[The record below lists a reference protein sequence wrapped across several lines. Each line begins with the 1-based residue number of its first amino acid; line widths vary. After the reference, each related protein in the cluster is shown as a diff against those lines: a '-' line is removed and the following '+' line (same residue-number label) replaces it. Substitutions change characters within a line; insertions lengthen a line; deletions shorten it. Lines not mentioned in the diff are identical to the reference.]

1 MDILIK
7 LGKAMGVTPLKEKSY
22 SELMKMTKGMD
33 EAEVESSGLGKLLR
47 AAKRREDAPKK
58 EAAAKRKITQAEGKA
73 KKAKGGYMKPQMANG
88 GMANGKPHL
97 YLSEGALVVDK
108 LPNAGT
114 KALAKTAKGRKAL
127 RNMKLI

>member
-7 LGKAMGVTPLKEKSY
+7 LGKAIRGTPLKERSY
-22 SELMKMTKGMD
+22 SELMKMTKNMD
-33 EAEVESSGLGKLLR
+33 ESEVESSGLGKLLR

-58 EAAAKRKITQAEGKA
+58 QAAAKRKITKAEGKTKM
-73 KKAKGGYMKPQMANG
+73 KKG
-88 GMANGKPHL
+88 GMANGKPHM

-114 KALAKTAKGRKAL
+114 KALAKTAKGRQAL

>member
-1 MDILIK
+1 MAS
-7 LGKAMGVTPLKEKSY
+7 KAEQRSDA
-22 SELMKMTKGMD
+22 MKVLRNPEDHSK
-33 EAEVESSGLGKLLR
+33 AEIAR
-47 AAKRREDAPKK
+47 
-58 EAAAKRKITQAEGKA
+58 A
-73 KKAKGGYMKPQMANG
+73 KKVLADYDAIQKDGVAVTMTVGVLPKSKKKMMKENKTKMMRG
-88 GMANGKPHL
+88 GMANGKPHM